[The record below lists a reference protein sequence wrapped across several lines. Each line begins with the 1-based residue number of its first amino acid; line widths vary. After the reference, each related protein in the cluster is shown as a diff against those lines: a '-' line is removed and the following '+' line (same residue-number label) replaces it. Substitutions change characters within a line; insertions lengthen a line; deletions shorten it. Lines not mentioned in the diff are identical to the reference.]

1 MYNLIKIIIYEKVK
15 FMEVQ
20 IMITLKI
27 DRYHIVSSSEIVRNF
42 SKMLDKTKE
51 SLIFITRNNNIEEYE
66 MLLGKTKFQKE
77 QLKNAYIKE
86 IIEKNKI

>member
-1 MYNLIKIIIYEKVK
+1 MV
-15 FMEVQ
+15 
-20 IMITLKI
+20 TLRI
-27 DRYHIVSSSEIVRNF
+27 DRDHMFSSSEIVRNF